1 MASKPVFSAE
11 FTTTP
16 VTATFTVFRA
26 TASPIVLSSFPV
38 SVTIPADRY
47 FLGEST
53 NARNLV
59 TPLLAA
65 LNAIVGLSP
74 TFSFNFIAPSDNLGA
89 SCTLSYDDTST
100 SGTLGAFSIGSMN
113 AVARDLF
120 WAIGF
125 RNPTTITFTV
135 VGELATV
142 FTTGIP
148 RYTWFPK
155 AFAVNQDDYTTVVQ
169 QAASSRL
176 TGAGSLVA
184 SVRQDDGVVRWW
196 RSWRMTQVAA
206 ARCSYPKAT
215 STATP
220 EWATIAGL
228 TSNPGDAALDKDDG
242 WWQRTCAGQYRFAAI
257 EDESTMTTPAGT
269 IFDIYRI
276 IDDPDAPVGM
286 GGWRNLRTPNVAVYS
301 TAGATRTVELCAV
314 AARVGTT

>member
-1 MASKPVFSAE
+1 VAC
-11 FTTTP
+11 
-16 VTATFTVFRA
+16 
-26 TASPIVLSSFPV
+26 

-53 NARNLV
+53 DARNIL
-59 TPLLAA
+59 TPLIAA
-65 LNAIVGLSP
+65 LNLLPVIG
-74 TFSFNFIAPSDNLGA
+74 TFNFVVSGTSDNLGVVGA
-89 SCTLSYDDTST
+89 LAYTDTDPSPLTSLSFTTMD
-100 SGTLGAFSIGSMN
+100 
-113 AVARDLF
+113 AVATDLF

-125 RNPTTITFTV
+125 RNVTSLTFTV
-135 VGELATV
+135 VGEAATAL
-142 FTTGIP
+142 TTGIP

-155 AFAVNQDDYTTVVQ
+155 SFAVNQDDYTTVVQ

-215 STATP
+215 SLATP

-257 EDESTMTTPAGT
+257 EDESTMNTPAGT
-269 IFDIYRI
+269 IFDVYRI

-286 GGWRNLRTPNVAVYS
+286 AGWRNLRAPNVAVYS

>member
-1 MASKPVFSAE
+1 L
-11 FTTTP
+11 
-16 VTATFTVFRA
+16 
-26 TASPIVLSSFPV
+26 I
-38 SVTIPADRY
+38 
-47 FLGEST
+47 
-53 NARNLV
+53 
-59 TPLLAA
+59 AA
-65 LNAIVGLSP
+65 LNALSVIGD
-74 TFSFNFIAPSDNLGA
+74 FNFVVSGTSDNLGVVGA
-89 SCTLSYDDTST
+89 LAYTDTDPSPLT
-100 SGTLGAFSIGSMN
+100 SLTFTTMN
-113 AVARDLF
+113 TVAQDLF

-125 RNPTTITFTV
+125 RNVTGLTFTV
-135 VGELATV
+135 VGEAATV
-142 FTTGIP
+142 LTTGIP
-148 RYTWFPK
+148 RYSWFPK
-155 AFAVNQDDYTTVVQ
+155 AFSVNQDDYSTVVQ

-215 STATP
+215 SLATP
-220 EWATIAGL
+220 EWAIIAGL
-228 TSNPGDAALDKDDG
+228 TSNPGDAALDKGDG

-286 GGWRNLRTPNVAVYS
+286 AGWRNLRAPNVAVYS

>member
-16 VTATFTVFRA
+16 QTATFNVVRNGA
-26 TASPIVLSSFPV
+26 APTAC

-47 FLGEST
+47 WLGEST
-53 NARNLV
+53 DARNIL
-59 TPLLAA
+59 TPLIAA
-65 LNAIVGLSP
+65 LNALSVIG
-74 TFSFNFIAPSDNLGA
+74 TFAFTVAGPSDNLGVVGSLA
-89 SCTLSYDDTST
+89 YTDTDPSPLT
-100 SGTLGAFSIGSMN
+100 SLTFTGMN
-113 AVARDLF
+113 SVATDLF

-125 RNPTTITFTV
+125 RNVTSLTFTV
-135 VGELATV
+135 VGEAGLV
-142 FTTGIP
+142 LTTGIP

-155 AFAVNQDDYTTVVQ
+155 AFAVNQDDYTTVAQ
-169 QAASSRL
+169 QARSSRL
-176 TGAGSLVA
+176 TGAGSLVS

-215 STATP
+215 SLATP

-228 TSNPGDAALDKDDG
+228 TSNPGDAALDKGDG

-257 EDESTMTTPAGT
+257 EDEATMTTSAGT

-286 GGWRNLRTPNVAVYS
+286 AGWSNLRTPNVAVYS

-314 AARVGTT
+314 AARVGNT

>member
-16 VTATFTVFRA
+16 VTATFNVVRNGGI
-26 TASPIVLSSFPV
+26 PIAM

-53 NARNLV
+53 DARNLL

-65 LNAIVGLSP
+65 LNAPPPTTLG
-74 TFSFNFIAPSDNLGA
+74 TFSYQVIGTSDNLG
-89 SCTLSYDDTST
+89 LSARLFYSDTVAGPTT
-100 SGTLGAFSIGSMN
+100 SLTFTGMN
-113 AVARDLF
+113 SVATDLF

-125 RNPTTITFTV
+125 RNVTSLTFTLTPPV
-135 VGELATV
+135 DAAEVL
-142 FTTGIP
+142 TTGIP

-242 WWQRTCAGQYRFAAI
+242 WWQRTCAGQYRFATI
-257 EDESTMTTPAGT
+257 EDESTMTTSPGT
-269 IFDIYRI
+269 IFDVYRI

-314 AARVGTT
+314 AARVGNT

>member
-1 MASKPVFSAE
+1 MASKPFFSAE
-11 FTTTP
+11 FGLTSQ
-16 VTATFTVFRA
+16 TATFTVFRA
-26 TASPIVLSSFPV
+26 TAAPIVLSSFPV
-38 SVTIPADRY
+38 SVVIPADRY
-47 FLGEST
+47 FLGAST

-65 LNAIVGLSP
+65 LNAVVGLSP
-74 TFSFNFIAPSDNLGA
+74 TFQFNFIAPTDNLGL
-89 SCTLSYDDTST
+89 SCTLSYNDSST

-113 AVARDLF
+113 TVARDLF
-120 WAIGF
+120 WAIGY

-148 RYTWFPK
+148 RYSWFPK
-155 AFAVNQDDYTTVVQ
+155 AFAVNQDDYTTVAQ
-169 QAASSRL
+169 QARSSRL
-176 TGAGSLVA
+176 TGAGSLVS

-196 RSWRMTQVAA
+196 RSWRITQVAA

-215 STATP
+215 STFTP

-257 EDESTMTTPAGT
+257 EDEADATTPNW
-269 IFDIYRI
+269 DVYRI
-276 IDDPDAPVGM
+276 IDDDDAPVGM
-286 GGWRNLRTPNVAVYS
+286 GGWRNLRAPNVAIYS

-314 AARVGTT
+314 ASRVGVL

>member
-16 VTATFTVFRA
+16 VTATFNVIRNG
-26 TASPIVLSSFPV
+26 SINPIGGI

-53 NARNLV
+53 NARNLL

-65 LNAIVGLSP
+65 LNAPLTLG
-74 TFSFNFIAPSDNLGA
+74 TFAFNVSGTSDNLGLVC
-89 SCTLSYDDTST
+89 SISYDDSGIAGALTSLSFT
-100 SGTLGAFSIGSMN
+100 AMN
-113 AVARDLF
+113 TVAQDLF

-125 RNPTTITFTV
+125 RNVTGLTFTV
-135 VGELATV
+135 VGEAATV
-142 FTTGIP
+142 LTTGIP

-155 AFAVNQDDYTTVVQ
+155 AFSVNQDDYSTVVQ

-176 TGAGSLVA
+176 TGSGSLVA

-206 ARCSYPKAT
+206 ARASYPKAT
-215 STATP
+215 SLATP

-228 TSNPGDAALDKDDG
+228 TSNPGDAALDKEDG

-257 EDESTMTTPAGT
+257 EDESTMTTSAGT

-286 GGWRNLRTPNVAVYS
+286 AGWRNLRAPNVAVYS

>member
-1 MASKPVFSAE
+1 MASKPFFSSE
-11 FTTTP
+11 FGLTTQ
-16 VTATFTVFRA
+16 VATFN
-26 TASPIVLSSFPV
+26 VLRNGVLTPLAGI

-47 FLGEST
+47 FLGAST
-53 NARNLV
+53 DARNLV

-65 LNAIVGLSP
+65 LNAAPGLG
-74 TFSFNFIAPSDNLGA
+74 TFAFNFIAPSDNLGLT
-89 SCTLSYDDTST
+89 CTLSYDDTT
-100 SGTLGAFSIGSMN
+100 TPGALTTLQFIGLNS
-113 AVARDLF
+113 VAQDLF

-155 AFAVNQDDYTTVVQ
+155 AFAINQDDYTTVAQ
-169 QAASSRL
+169 QVRSSRL
-176 TGAGSLVA
+176 AGAGSLVS

-206 ARCSYPKAT
+206 ARCSYPKAI
-215 STATP
+215 STFTP

-228 TSNPGDAALDKDDG
+228 TTNPGDAALDKEDG

-257 EDESTMTTPAGT
+257 EDESDASTPNW
-269 IFDIYRI
+269 DVYRI
-276 IDDPDAPVGM
+276 IDDDDAPVGM
-286 GGWRNLRTPNVAVYS
+286 GGWKNLRGPNVAVYS

-314 AARVGTT
+314 ASRVGVL

>member
-1 MASKPVFSAE
+1 VAC
-11 FTTTP
+11 
-16 VTATFTVFRA
+16 
-26 TASPIVLSSFPV
+26 

-47 FLGEST
+47 WLGEST
-53 NARNLV
+53 DARNIL
-59 TPLLAA
+59 TPLIAA
-65 LNAIVGLSP
+65 LNALSVIG
-74 TFSFNFIAPSDNLGA
+74 TFNFVVSGTSDNLGVVGA
-89 SCTLSYDDTST
+89 LAYTDTDPSPLT
-100 SGTLGAFSIGSMN
+100 SLTFTTMN
-113 AVARDLF
+113 TVAQDLF

-125 RNPTTITFTV
+125 RNVTGLTFTV
-135 VGELATV
+135 VGEAATV
-142 FTTGIP
+142 LTTGIP

-155 AFAVNQDDYTTVVQ
+155 AFSVNQDDYSTVVQ

-215 STATP
+215 SLATP

-228 TSNPGDAALDKDDG
+228 TSNPGDAALDKGDG

-269 IFDIYRI
+269 IFDVYRI

-286 GGWRNLRTPNVAVYS
+286 AGWRNLRAPNVAVYS

-314 AARVGTT
+314 AARVGNT

>member
-1 MASKPVFSAE
+1 MASKPFFSAE
-11 FTTTP
+11 FGLTTQ
-16 VTATFTVFRA
+16 TATFNVLRNGVLT
-26 TASPIVLSSFPV
+26 PIGGI

-47 FLGEST
+47 FLGAST

-65 LNAIVGLSP
+65 LNAAPGLG
-74 TFSFNFIAPSDNLGA
+74 TFGFNVIASTDNLGL
-89 SCTLSYDDTST
+89 SCTLSYNDTT
-100 SGTLGAFSIGSMN
+100 TPGTLGAFSIGSMN
-113 AVARDLF
+113 SVARDLF

-135 VGELATV
+135 VGELATAL
-142 FTTGIP
+142 TTGIP
-148 RYTWFPK
+148 RYSWFPK
-155 AFAVNQDDYTTVVQ
+155 AFAVNQDDYTTVAQ
-169 QAASSRL
+169 QARSSRL

-206 ARCSYPKAT
+206 ARCSYPKAI
-215 STATP
+215 STFTP

-228 TSNPGDAALDKDDG
+228 TTNPGDAALDKEDG

-257 EDESTMTTPAGT
+257 EDEADATTPNW
-269 IFDIYRI
+269 DVYRI
-276 IDDPDAPVGM
+276 IDDDDAPVGM
-286 GGWRNLRTPNVAVYS
+286 GGWRNLRAPNVAVYS

-314 AARVGTT
+314 AARVGVL

>member
-16 VTATFTVFRA
+16 VTATFNVVRNGA
-26 TASPIVLSSFPV
+26 APV
-38 SVTIPADRY
+38 ACSVTIVADRY
-47 FLGEST
+47 WLGEST
-53 NARNLV
+53 DARNIL
-59 TPLLAA
+59 TPFIAA
-65 LNAIVGLSP
+65 LNALSVIGD
-74 TFSFNFIAPSDNLGA
+74 FNFVVSGTSDNLGVVGA
-89 SCTLSYDDTST
+89 LAYTDTDPSPLTSLSFTT
-100 SGTLGAFSIGSMN
+100 MN
-113 AVARDLF
+113 TVAQDLF

-125 RNPTTITFTV
+125 RNVTGLTFTV
-135 VGELATV
+135 VGEAATV
-142 FTTGIP
+142 LTTGIP

-155 AFAVNQDDYTTVVQ
+155 AFSVNQDDYSTVVQ

-206 ARCSYPKAT
+206 ARASYPKAT
-215 STATP
+215 SLATP

-257 EDESTMTTPAGT
+257 EDESTMTTSAGT
-269 IFDIYRI
+269 IFDVYRI

-286 GGWRNLRTPNVAVYS
+286 AGWRNLRAPNVAVYS

>member
-1 MASKPVFSAE
+1 VAC
-11 FTTTP
+11 
-16 VTATFTVFRA
+16 
-26 TASPIVLSSFPV
+26 

-47 FLGEST
+47 WLGEST
-53 NARNLV
+53 DARNIL
-59 TPLLAA
+59 TPLIAA
-65 LNAIVGLSP
+65 LNALSVIG
-74 TFSFNFIAPSDNLGA
+74 TFNFVVSGTSDNLGVVGA
-89 SCTLSYDDTST
+89 LAYTDTDPSPLTTLTFT
-100 SGTLGAFSIGSMN
+100 TMN
-113 AVARDLF
+113 TVAQDLF

-125 RNPTTITFTV
+125 RNVTGLTFTV
-135 VGELATV
+135 VGEAATV
-142 FTTGIP
+142 LTTGIP

-155 AFAVNQDDYTTVVQ
+155 AFSVNQDDYTTVVQ

-176 TGAGSLVA
+176 TGSGSLVA

-215 STATP
+215 SLATP

-228 TSNPGDAALDKDDG
+228 TTNPGDAALDKDDG

-286 GGWRNLRTPNVAVYS
+286 AGWRNLRAPNVAVYS

>member
-16 VTATFTVFRA
+16 VTATFDVVRNGA
-26 TASPIVLSSFPV
+26 APV
-38 SVTIPADRY
+38 ACSVTIPADRY
-47 FLGEST
+47 WLGEST
-53 NARNLV
+53 DARNIL
-59 TPLLAA
+59 TPLIAA
-65 LNAIVGLSP
+65 LNALSVIGD
-74 TFSFNFIAPSDNLGA
+74 FNFVVSGTSDNLGVVGA
-89 SCTLSYDDTST
+89 LAYTDTDPSPLT
-100 SGTLGAFSIGSMN
+100 SLTFTTMN
-113 AVARDLF
+113 TVAQDLF

-125 RNPTTITFTV
+125 RNVTGLTFTV
-135 VGELATV
+135 VGEAATV
-142 FTTGIP
+142 LTTGIP
-148 RYTWFPK
+148 RYSWFPK
-155 AFAVNQDDYTTVVQ
+155 AFSVNQDDYSTVVQ

-176 TGAGSLVA
+176 TGSGSLVA

-215 STATP
+215 SLATP

-228 TSNPGDAALDKDDG
+228 TSNPGDAALDKGDG

-286 GGWRNLRTPNVAVYS
+286 AGWRNLRAPNVAVYS

>member
-16 VTATFTVFRA
+16 VTATFNVVRNGA
-26 TASPIVLSSFPV
+26 APV
-38 SVTIPADRY
+38 ACSVAIPADRY
-47 FLGEST
+47 WLGEST
-53 NARNLV
+53 DARNIL
-59 TPLLAA
+59 TPLIAA
-65 LNAIVGLSP
+65 LNALSVIG
-74 TFSFNFIAPSDNLGA
+74 TFNFVVSGTSDNLGVVGA
-89 SCTLSYDDTST
+89 LAYTDTDPSPLTTLTFT
-100 SGTLGAFSIGSMN
+100 TMN
-113 AVARDLF
+113 TVAQDLF

-125 RNPTTITFTV
+125 RNVTGLTFTV
-135 VGELATV
+135 VGEAGTV
-142 FTTGIP
+142 LTTGIP

-155 AFAVNQDDYTTVVQ
+155 AFSVNQDDYSTVVQ

-176 TGAGSLVA
+176 TGSGSLVA

-215 STATP
+215 SLATP

-228 TSNPGDAALDKDDG
+228 TTNPGDAALDKDDG

-257 EDESTMTTPAGT
+257 EDESTMTTSAGT
-269 IFDIYRI
+269 IFDVYRI

-286 GGWRNLRTPNVAVYS
+286 AGWRNLRAPNVAVYS

>member
-1 MASKPVFSAE
+1 VAC
-11 FTTTP
+11 
-16 VTATFTVFRA
+16 
-26 TASPIVLSSFPV
+26 

-53 NARNLV
+53 DARNIL
-59 TPLLAA
+59 TPLIAA
-65 LNAIVGLSP
+65 LNALSVIG
-74 TFSFNFIAPSDNLGA
+74 TFNFVVSGTSDNLGVVGA
-89 SCTLSYDDTST
+89 LAYTDTDPSPLTTLSFT
-100 SGTLGAFSIGSMN
+100 GMN
-113 AVARDLF
+113 SVATDLF

-125 RNPTTITFTV
+125 RNVTSLTFTV
-135 VGELATV
+135 VGEAATAL
-142 FTTGIP
+142 TTGIP
-148 RYTWFPK
+148 RYSWFPK

-215 STATP
+215 SLATP

-257 EDESTMTTPAGT
+257 EDESTMTTSAGT
-269 IFDIYRI
+269 IFDVYRI

-286 GGWRNLRTPNVAVYS
+286 AGWRNLRAPNVAVYS

-314 AARVGTT
+314 AARVGNT

>member
-1 MASKPVFSAE
+1 MASKPFFSAE
-11 FTTTP
+11 FGLTTQ
-16 VTATFTVFRA
+16 TATFNVVRNGA
-26 TASPIVLSSFPV
+26 APIAV

-47 FLGEST
+47 FLGAST
-53 NARNLV
+53 DARNLV

-65 LNAIVGLSP
+65 LNAAPGLG
-74 TFSFNFIAPSDNLGA
+74 TFGFNAIAPTDNLGL
-89 SCTLSYDDTST
+89 SCTLSYDDTT
-100 SGTLGAFSIGSMN
+100 TPGALTTLVFSGLNT
-113 AVARDLF
+113 VAQDLF

-148 RYTWFPK
+148 RYSWFAK
-155 AFAVNQDDYTTVVQ
+155 AFAVNQDDYTTVAQ
-169 QAASSRL
+169 QARSSRL

-206 ARCSYPKAT
+206 ARCSYPKAI
-215 STATP
+215 STFTP

-228 TSNPGDAALDKDDG
+228 TTNPGDAALDKEDG

-257 EDESTMTTPAGT
+257 EDEADATTPNW
-269 IFDIYRI
+269 DVYRI
-276 IDDPDAPVGM
+276 IDDDDAPVGM
-286 GGWRNLRTPNVAVYS
+286 GGWKNLRAPNVAVYS

-314 AARVGTT
+314 AARVGVL